1 MSAFIEATKWP
12 KNANPDDTTSL
23 LQCLIV
29 DERTPSSAATGQHTH
44 RNGQFVVAL
53 SGLVGLRIG
62 DREIAFPPSSAAWV
76 PPGTLHEG
84 FLGEGAVSLYC
95 LINPD
100 WAKMLPLHPYRLLLD
115 PMTIEMLKRFTRY
128 SSSVPLRS
136 HEARLARVLFEELA
150 GARQLPLSFV
160 PLPARPA
167 LKSIAE
173 ALVNSPD
180 DARLASEWAKASA
193 MSERTL
199 ARLVVK
205 ETGLSFGAWRLRI
218 IMLAAT
224 HHLLAGKRV
233 EEVAEMLGYSS
244 ASAFTAAFR
253 RVFGFTPGALRRG
266 DAIFP
271 DASSL

>member
-12 KNANPDDTTSL
+12 DDADPDDTTAL

-29 DERTPSSAATGQHTH
+29 DERTPSSAAAGQHMH

-76 PPGTLHEG
+76 PPGLFHEG
-84 FLGEGAVSLYC
+84 FLGEGAASLYC
-95 LINPD
+95 LITPD
-100 WAKMLPLHPYRLLLD
+100 WARMLPQHPYRLLLD

-128 SSSVPLRS
+128 PVGFLLNS
-136 HEARLARVLFEELA
+136 HEARLARVLFEELM

-160 PLPARPA
+160 PLSSHPA
-167 LKSIAE
+167 LKRIAE
-173 ALVNSPD
+173 ALVKNPGDS
-180 DARLASEWAKASA
+180 RRTREWADLCA

-199 ARLVVK
+199 ARLVVR

-224 HHLLAGKRV
+224 HHLLAGECV
-233 EEVAEMLGYSS
+233 EEVAERIGYS
-244 ASAFTAAFR
+244 SAFTAAFR
-253 RVFGFTPGALRRG
+253 RVFGLTPGMLRRG
-266 DAIFP
+266 EAGLLR
-271 DASSL
+271 DASL